1 MSVAMAEPPPRT
13 VDYFQVLARARCLLP
28 DAQAILDERALVRPD
43 SMAEALRVYGKT
55 LAWAPFDPDDASHL
69 ERLIK
74 AIAGDVYVVGHSAYP
89 AHLQVIH
96 VRYDRYDEW
105 ESVQLDI
112 DFGFDVTLIGVAAPT
127 IGLLHHDGLC
137 TVVTDLPARGSPE
150 DARELERHLM
160 EQAER
165 RRSEALACL
174 PQAVREGMLAILEG
188 QKSIAAIKYLREQL
202 GCSLSTA
209 KDIVD
214 AVHPSWPR
222 GRGARPVRCS

>member
-43 SMAEALRVYGKT
+43 SMAEALWVYGTT
-55 LAWAPFDPDDASHL
+55 LAWAAFDPDDASHL

-74 AIAGDVYVVGHSAYP
+74 AFAGDVYVVGHSAYP

-96 VRYDRYDEW
+96 VRDDEW
-105 ESVQLDI
+105 ESVQRDVDLS
-112 DFGFDVTLIGVAAPT
+112 FDVTLIGVTTPT

-137 TVVTDLPARGSPE
+137 AVVTDLPARGLPE

-165 RRSEALACL
+165 RRSEALASV

-214 AVHPSWPR
+214 AVHPWWHR
-222 GRGARPVRCS
+222 GREARPV

>member
-1 MSVAMAEPPPRT
+1 MSVSMAVPPSRT
-13 VDYFQVLARARCLLP
+13 VDFFQALARARDLLP
-28 DAQAILDERALVRPD
+28 EARAILDERALVRPD
-43 SMAEALRVYGKT
+43 LMTEALQVYGTT
-55 LAWAPFDPDDASHL
+55 LAWAAFDPDDVSHL

-74 AIAGDVYVVGHSAYP
+74 AIAGDVYVVGHFGVP

-96 VRYDRYDEW
+96 VRYEEADG
-105 ESVQLDI
+105 VQLDV
-112 DFGFDVTLIGVAAPT
+112 DLGLDVMLIGVTVPT
-127 IGLLHHDGLC
+127 IGLIHHDGLSA
-137 TVVTDLPARGSPE
+137 VVTDLPARGSPE
-150 DARELERHLM
+150 EARELERHLV

-209 KDIVD
+209 NDIVD
-214 AVHPSWPR
+214 AVQPWWPR
-222 GRGARPVRCS
+222 GRGSA